1 MKIRIQLRS
10 DTAFGRGDGIAGL
23 VNSEIEHDAQTGF
36 PFIKGRTLKGLL
48 VESCADILYALDKG
62 NNNALDMLMVS
73 ASRLFGQP
81 GTTYAESGHLH
92 IGKAQLP
99 ADLRQHLQAYNADRK
114 AKGRSGYSKE
124 QVMQAFTTIRHQTAV
139 DAATGTP
146 KDSSLRATRIILR
159 ETIFYAS
166 VHAMRPLDD
175 TDYALLAAC
184 AKGVKRGGQNRTR
197 GLGWLD
203 VTLTDDDG
211 NPLTEYMTAFVNEIG
226 GNT

>member
-1 MKIRIQLRS
+1 MKLRIQLRS
-10 DTAFGRGDGIAGL
+10 DAAFGRGDGIAGL

-48 VESCADILYALDKG
+48 VESCADILYALASNK
-62 NNNALDMLMVS
+62 NTALETLMVS

-81 GTTYAESGHLH
+81 GATYAESGHLH

-99 ADLRQHLQAYNADRK
+99 ADLRQYLQAYNVDRE

-139 DAATGTP
+139 DSKKGTP
-146 KDSSLRATRIILR
+146 LKTSLRATRVILR
-159 ETIFYAS
+159 ETIFYAPL
-166 VHAMRPLDD
+166 HEMRTLEN

-211 NPLTEYMTAFVNEIG
+211 ESLTEHMTAFVNQIG
-226 GNT
+226 GNA